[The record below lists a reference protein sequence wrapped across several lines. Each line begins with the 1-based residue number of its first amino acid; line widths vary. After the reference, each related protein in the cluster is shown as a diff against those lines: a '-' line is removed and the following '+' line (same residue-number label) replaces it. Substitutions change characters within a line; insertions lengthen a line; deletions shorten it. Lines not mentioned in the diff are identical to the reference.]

1 MKKILAVILLLIIAV
16 FAWLKFSNQAE
27 ELVLKELERQGRR
40 AFGTEVIVSDL
51 DLDIKAGTASIREI
65 SVANPPGFTQQ
76 NALTLSEIY
85 AQFDYRNLSISEIIV
100 SDPHVYAEFIDSKLN
115 IEQLAE
121 QAKKFAPV
129 PVSEVDVTAGGE
141 STSEPGAENAEAEED
156 SINLTINYIALE
168 NITVDLISD
177 KLKEQKQFGIDQI
190 AARDLSGTP
199 GQLGNQIINKMLT
212 DLYQRVAAE
221 SLKELGIE
229 KLDELKEKV
238 KDKLKNLFN

>member
-1 MKKILAVILLLIIAV
+1 MKKILAVVLVLIVAV
-16 FAWLKFSNQAE
+16 FAWLKFSDQPE
-27 ELVLKELERQGRR
+27 KLVLEELERQGRR
-40 AFGTEVIVSDL
+40 AFGTEVTVSDL
-51 DLDIKAGTASIREI
+51 ALDIKQGTASIREI

-85 AQFDYRNLSISEIIV
+85 AQFDYKNLSISEIIV

-115 IEQLAE
+115 IEELSKHADL
-121 QAKKFAPV
+121 FAPV
-129 PVSEVDVTAGGE
+129 PVSEIDVTTGE
-141 STSEPGAENAEAEED
+141 SAETTENSEAESEENEIEL
-156 SINLTINYIALE
+156 SIDYIALE

-199 GQLGNQIINKMLT
+199 EELGNEIINKMLN

-229 KLDELKEKV
+229 KFDELKEKV
-238 KDKLKNLFN
+238 KDKLKNLFD